1 MTKKENEEKVEK
13 EEDVQEEVEASS
25 EMTKEEEYLQGW
37 KRARAE
43 LDNFKKRIASDAE
56 RQREYMKRDLIE
68 PMLSLADNFEAIT
81 THVPEDLQDN
91 AWTQGVLHVV
101 RQLQDILSGYGVEAI
116 DAIDVEFD
124 PAIHEATEPGGQDA
138 NTVGEVVRKGY
149 KIGGTVIR
157 PAQVKV
163 K

>member
-1 MTKKENEEKVEK
+1 MTKEEIEK
-13 EEDVQEEVEASS
+13 EEGEEEVTSDS

-81 THVPEDLQDN
+81 AHVPAELQDN
-91 AWTQGVLHVV
+91 PWTQGVLHVV
-101 RQLQDILSGYGVEAI
+101 RQLQDILSGYGVEVI
-116 DAIDVEFD
+116 DAIDVEFN
-124 PAIHEATEPGGQDA
+124 PAIHEASEPGGEDA
-138 NTVGEVVRKGY
+138 STVGEVVRKGY
-149 KIGGTVIR
+149 KIGDTVIR